1 MARKQIRAWV
11 PKRDKT
17 PLGSLSARM
26 LLTWCMLT
34 GLILFFTPQ
43 SLTGRLQFAF
53 ARIFRGPLSISRNIS
68 LSVRTQQPLGNVISR
83 KEYNQL
89 QNHLANVTEELFQK
103 HKKLEKLSRLRN
115 RLYGLEN
122 AKLMPADVFTSIIDG
137 SHSELIINRGADDGL
152 AKDQFVLGNNSII
165 GIISKVDARTAC
177 VKLITDSASKI
188 AVELTDSNI
197 HRLLYGSG
205 GNTAKVR
212 QLQLKH
218 KVNVGDVVKAAKK
231 PGLLDTPMIIGKVA
245 QCKRDQENPSLWDV
259 TVKPACDIESLK
271 EVAVIIMN
279 PQQ

>member
-11 PKRDKT
+11 PGRDKA
-17 PLGSLSARM
+17 PWGSLSAGM

-53 ARIFRGPLSISRNIS
+53 ARIFRIPLSISRNIS
-68 LSVRTQQPLGNVISR
+68 LSVRTQQPLGDVVSR

-89 QNHLANVTEELFQK
+89 QNHLANVTEELFEK

-122 AKLMPADVFTSIIDG
+122 ARLMPADVITSVIDG
-137 SHSELIINRGADDGL
+137 SHGELIINRGADDGL

-165 GIISKVDARTAC
+165 GTVSEVDARTAC
-177 VKLITDSASKI
+177 VKLLTDPASKL
-188 AVELTDSNI
+188 AVELTDSKV
-197 HRLLYGSG
+197 HRLMYGSG
-205 GNTAKVR
+205 GNIAKVR

-218 KVNVGDVVKAAKK
+218 KISVGDVVKAAKK
-231 PGLLDTPMIIGKVA
+231 PGLLDTPMITGKVA
-245 QCKRDQENPSLWDV
+245 QCKRDEQNPSLWDV

-279 PQQ
+279 P